1 MYIVTMGYKRRQKDL
16 ERKQRLRNP
25 YARSLSNTK
34 YRQRIIKNKKKKP
47 SKYKFNL
54 SNAFELDD
62 KEN

>member
-1 MYIVTMGYKRRQKDL
+1 MGYKRRQKDL
-16 ERKQRLRNP
+16 ERKQKLRNP
-25 YARSLSNTK
+25 YARSLGNAK
-34 YRQRIIKNKKKKP
+34 YRQRIIKNKKKNP